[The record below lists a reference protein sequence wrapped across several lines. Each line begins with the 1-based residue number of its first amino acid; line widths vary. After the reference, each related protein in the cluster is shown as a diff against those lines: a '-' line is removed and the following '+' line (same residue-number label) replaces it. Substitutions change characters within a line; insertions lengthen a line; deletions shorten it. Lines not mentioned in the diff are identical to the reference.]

1 MLDTLR
7 SLNCS
12 IVGSEEVVAG
22 GEGVS
27 LSSHPVTE
35 EEGGEEADEGGV
47 DWADTEGPDVDGP
60 ADNPEVR
67 ESNSRNLLQT
77 KGQNKSIDWLFEL
90 TMVLKFIFNIIK
102 V

>member
-35 EEGGEEADEGGV
+35 EESGEQADEGGV
-47 DWADTEGPDVDGP
+47 DWADAESPDVDSP
-60 ADNPEVR
+60 ADDPVVR
-67 ESNSRNLLQT
+67 ESETLNLLQIN
-77 KGQNKSIDWLFEL
+77 GSDQIYGL
-90 TMVLKFIFNIIK
+90 IIRTYHGIEIYF
-102 V
+102 